1 MAFTG
6 SHSQKETP
14 EAVQIS
20 IRQSL
25 FNLQIAFSDLLAK
38 LKKIGKS
45 YCAHFDLLTVEF
57 SHNSF
62 PFQTDSLEEKNN
74 ERNRAESHKL
84 SGIGEKDPEE
94 KQEQPPPIK
103 KSSPTSQQQSQ
114 QARYD
119 AIFMMCVLDTFHS
132 G

>member
-1 MAFTG
+1 MTVAFTG
-6 SHSQKETP
+6 THSQRETL
-14 EAVQIS
+14 EAVRMS

-25 FNLQIAFSDLLAK
+25 LKLPCVLSDLLTK

-45 YCAHFDLLTVEF
+45 YCAHFDLLTAVF
-57 SHNSF
+57 SHISF

-84 SGIGEKDPEE
+84 SGIVEKDPEE

-114 QARYD
+114 QAR
-119 AIFMMCVLDTFHS
+119 
-132 G
+132 

>member
-1 MAFTG
+1 M
-6 SHSQKETP
+6 
-14 EAVQIS
+14 
-20 IRQSL
+20 
-25 FNLQIAFSDLLAK
+25 
-38 LKKIGKS
+38 
-45 YCAHFDLLTVEF
+45 
-57 SHNSF
+57 
-62 PFQTDSLEEKNN
+62 
-74 ERNRAESHKL
+74 